1 MNATAPARVA
11 VIGGG
16 IMGSGIAE
24 TAARAGCEVTV
35 IDVAAA
41 DTVLPR
47 IDKSLARAVSSGK
60 LSDDDARATLS
71 RISAAPNLS
80 VLDEQT
86 VIIEA
91 VPEIE
96 ELKLDLFARLDDIAR
111 PDALLATNTS
121 SIPVARVAAATTRP
135 EKVIGVHFF
144 NPVPVLP
151 LVEVIPSMLTAPE
164 TVDAA
169 VWFATEVLGKR
180 VIHAKDQAGFVV
192 NALLIPYL
200 LSAVR
205 LFDAGVATAEDIDQ
219 GMVDGC
225 AHPLGPLALID
236 LIGIDTT
243 VAIADA
249 LHAEFKEPHLVAPP
263 ALRRMCDAGLLGR
276 KSGHGFYQYTR

>member
-1 MNATAPARVA
+1 M
-11 VIGGG
+11 GGG

-41 DTVLPR
+41 EAVLPR
-47 IDKSLARAVSSGK
+47 IDESLSRAVSSGK
-60 LSDDDARATLS
+60 LSENDARASLS
-71 RISAAPNLS
+71 RISAAPELS

-96 ELKLDLFARLDDIAR
+96 DIKLDLFARLDSIAR

-121 SIPVARVAAATTRP
+121 SIPVARIAAATTRP

-144 NPVPVLP
+144 NPVPILP
-151 LVEVIPSMLTAPE
+151 LVELVPSMLTASE
-164 TVDAA
+164 TTDAA
-169 VWFATEVLGKR
+169 AHFATEVLGKR

-205 LFDAGVATAEDIDQ
+205 MYDTGVATAEDIDQ

-225 AHPLGPLALID
+225 AHPLGPLQLID

-249 LHAEFKEPHLVAPP
+249 LYAEFKEPHLAAPP
-263 ALRRMCDAGLLGR
+263 ALRRMCDAGILGR